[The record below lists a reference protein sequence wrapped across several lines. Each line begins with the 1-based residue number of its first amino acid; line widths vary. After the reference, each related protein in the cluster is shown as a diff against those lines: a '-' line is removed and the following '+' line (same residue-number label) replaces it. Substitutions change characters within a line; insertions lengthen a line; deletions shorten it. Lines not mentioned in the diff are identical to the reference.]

1 VADPVRVSETPRSSA
16 PIGQVDY
23 LKARFEKSIVGLG
36 KIEHV
41 ADHLGHALIFL
52 QTGSMPNIERMQM
65 KSMLSNW
72 VLGLSLALVPP
83 AWADTQ
89 HASHSG
95 TEHAAMLTEGV
106 VKKVDKAQGKLTIK
120 HGPLENLGMPAMTM
134 VFRVQDAGWLEQ
146 VKHGDNVR
154 FLADRVNGVFT
165 VTTLEVV
172 KP

>member
-1 VADPVRVSETPRSSA
+1 M
-16 PIGQVDY
+16 
-23 LKARFEKSIVGLG
+23 KSILNN
-36 KIEHV
+36 
-41 ADHLGHALIFL
+41 L
-52 QTGSMPNIERMQM
+52 
-65 KSMLSNW
+65 
-72 VLGLSLALVPP
+72 VLGLSLVLVLP

-95 TEHAAMLTEGV
+95 AADHAAMLTEGV
-106 VKKVDKAQGKLTIK
+106 VKKVDKAQGNLTIK

-134 VFRVQDAGWLEQ
+134 VFRVQDAAWLEQ
-146 VKHGDNVR
+146 LKPGDDIR